1 MFVSVRVSP
10 LAASYRASI
19 ASALIREAASP
30 WARNGAVSCA
40 YRVRLCVVS
49 DAVSRVSMQVS
60 ATARGRIHVR
70 IGARISLHS
79 LVSRPHRECP
89 DTRGGLALTP

>member
-60 ATARGRIHVR
+60 ATARGRIHIR
-70 IGARISLHS
+70 IGERIPPTASYRASIASALI
-79 LVSRPHRECP
+79 REAASP
-89 DTRGGLALTP
+89 